1 MAGDMVAQW
10 YFDIISPFA
19 YLQINRFQELPAGLE
34 IVPRPVLLGAIL
46 SHWKIVGPAEVPP
59 KRLHTYRMCLWTARS
74 RGLTFRM
81 PPRHPFNPLP
91 GLRLL
96 SAVGPDVEMA
106 REALA
111 FVFAEGR
118 APDSDEEMAAFARH
132 LGIAGDAR
140 AIASDQSAKD
150 ALRRNTEEAISRGVF
165 GVPSFHLS
173 GEVFWGDDATGLFAD
188 HVRDRKLLGQAEWRA
203 LDAIPVGI
211 ERKLA

>member
-1 MAGDMVAQW
+1 MAGDTVAEW

-19 YLQINRFQELPAGLE
+19 YLQINRFAELPTGLE
-34 IVPRPVLLGAIL
+34 IAPRPVLLGAIL
-46 SHWKIVGPAEVPP
+46 SHWKIVGPAEVAP
-59 KRLHTYRMCLWTARS
+59 KRRHTYRMCLWTAQS

-96 SAVGPDVEMA
+96 SAIGPDVQIA
-106 REALA
+106 RKALG

-118 APDSDEEMAAFARH
+118 APDTDEELAAFALH

-150 ALRRNTEEAISRGVF
+150 ALRRNTEEAIARGVF
-165 GVPSFHLS
+165 GVPSFHFG
-173 GEVFWGDDATGLFAD
+173 GELFWGDDATGLFAD
-188 HVRDRKLLGQAEWRA
+188 HLRDPELFEKPEWRA
-203 LDAIPVGI
+203 LDEIAVGV
-211 ERKLA
+211 ERRSD